1 MHVSNLSQNN
11 LGANGIVGGGIP
23 IATGAAMGIKQKGTS
38 QVVLCFFS
46 DGAANNG
53 VFHESLNMASI
64 FHLPV
69 IYILENN
76 HYAVSTP
83 VDYSSATENLSVRA
97 SVYNMPGS
105 TVNGNDAIEVYDTI
119 SASILHARKGEGPSL
134 IECLTY
140 RHGGH
145 HVNDPGLYMPEDVL
159 KEWMAR
165 DPIKLLQE
173 HLLNYGVDQSEIDE
187 INSQVEH
194 EIETAIE
201 FALDSPEPSLE
212 DFLTEVSHM

>member
-1 MHVSNLSQNN
+1 MVPFFTFRRLFTV
-11 LGANGIVGGGIP
+11 AVVGPLLQDFGNDVL
-23 IATGAAMGIKQKGTS
+23 AVFEETQK
-38 QVVLCFFS
+38 
-46 DGAANNG
+46 A
-53 VFHESLNMASI
+53 
-64 FHLPV
+64 
-69 IYILENN
+69 
-76 HYAVSTP
+76 
-83 VDYSSATENLSVRA
+83 VRA
-97 SVYNMPGS
+97 CCEG
-105 TVNGNDAIEVYDTI
+105 
-119 SASILHARKGEGPSL
+119 KGPVL
-134 IECLTY
+134 IEAKTY
-140 RHGGH
+140 RYGGH

-187 INSQVEH
+187 IDSQVEH